1 MLNSFLHF
9 RHMETRKNNSIS
21 PWSRTQTLKNKP
33 SSESTEMP
41 SSRRISLRS
50 SFRLKS
56 KKKSKK
62 STTTGDNAVNADS
75 QELQKMVP
83 EVVEKTNLDNNLEEQ
98 VEEGVL
104 SENKQ
109 QHKEKSSTCQPCCV
123 IS

>member
-1 MLNSFLHF
+1 M
-9 RHMETRKNNSIS
+9 T
-21 PWSRTQTLKNKP
+21 PWSRSQTLKNKSS
-33 SSESTEMP
+33 SSESTVIP
-41 SSRRISLRS
+41 TKRISLRS

-56 KKKSKK
+56 KKKSRK
-62 STTTGDNAVNADS
+62 STGDIVNADN
-75 QELQKMVP
+75 QEMQNMVP
-83 EVVEKTNLDNNLEEQ
+83 QKQVVEKTNLDNNLEEQ